1 MRNKKVVA
9 LMILAVLA
17 VISIIYGATATP
29 KGRVK
34 KAAVAGGQ
42 VAIAPAQAAA
52 KNVVS
57 TKRRPKRSQ
66 FKAWKRNPF
75 VSGITASTTMTTKLT
90 LNGIIWNK
98 TKPRAMIGDTMVVKG
113 DTVGANK
120 VVDIQPGKVIL
131 NDGTKD
137 FELKLE
143 K

>member
-1 MRNKKVVA
+1 MQDKKVVA
-9 LMILAVLA
+9 LIVLIVLA
-17 VISIIYGATATP
+17 VISLVYGVMAPP

-34 KAAVAGGQ
+34 RAVAVERQ
-42 VAIAPAQAAA
+42 VAITPPQGTTTD
-52 KNVVS
+52 VIS
-57 TKRRPKRSQ
+57 TRRRAGRSQ
-66 FKAWKRNPF
+66 FKAWERNPF
-75 VSGITASTTMTTKLT
+75 VSGQTASTMVGLT

-98 TKPRAMIGDTMVVKG
+98 AKPKAMIGDAIVVKG

-120 VVDIQPGKVIL
+120 VVDIQPDRVIL